1 MLVWIKTFY
10 NAELFEDPLEFR
22 PERWEKKENRGK
34 ISTVSSNFSGGP
46 RGCIGKNLA
55 ITEMKVMMIKFL
67 QRYENLVEL
76 KERMYELQLTYHIK
90 HSDVRI
96 TKKAK

>member
-1 MLVWIKTFY
+1 MKAIY
-10 NAELFEDPLEFR
+10 NVRKCSKHFDILAAGAR
-22 PERWEKKENRGK
+22 
-34 ISTVSSNFSGGP
+34 
-46 RGCIGKNLA
+46 KNLA

-90 HSDVRI
+90 HSDVRSPRRPSD
-96 TKKAK
+96 